1 MLFVCRSSLGRSQN
15 YPEITQMYVD
25 NSKTEPRGLCEGRG
39 FFGERTL
46 AGEAGLCGFFG
57 AASITLLIIISHA
70 E

>member
-1 MLFVCRSSLGRSQN
+1 
-15 YPEITQMYVD
+15 MYVD
-25 NSKTEPRGLCEGRG
+25 NSKTEPRGVREGRG